1 MSITLFYKIIL
12 VIGSYL
18 FGAFPTAYVVYKIR
32 KGGDIR
38 RYGSGNVGGTNI
50 TRTLGVSLG
59 ITTIIADMVKGF
71 IPVLVVCL
79 IFPNDLI
86 LISISAVA
94 VILGHDFPVYINFKG
109 GKGIAASYGVIVAL
123 SSLPYLDNPVW
134 LEILPIFIIIITW
147 AVVFLIFRIV
157 SVGSLVAAIAT
168 PLSFFFSK
176 YPLPIVIAGIF
187 ICVLAF
193 ITHRNN
199 IKRLIKGEE
208 KKIKRKGV

>member
-18 FGAFPTAYVVYKIR
+18 FGAFPTAYIVYKIR

-71 IPVLVVCL
+71 IPLLAVCL

-109 GKGIAASYGVIVAL
+109 GKGIATSYGVIVAL
-123 SSLPYLDNPVW
+123 SSLPYLGNPVW
-134 LEILPIFIIIITW
+134 LETLPIFIVIITW

-168 PLSFFFSK
+168 PLSFFFTE
-176 YPLPIVIAGIF
+176 YPLPVVIAGIF

>member
-12 VIGSYL
+12 VICSYL
-18 FGAFPTAYVVYKIR
+18 FGAFPTAYIVYKIR

-59 ITTIIADMVKGF
+59 IITIITDMVKGF

-79 IFPNDLI
+79 IFPNDLV

-109 GKGIAASYGVIVAL
+109 GKGIATSYGVIVAL
-123 SSLPYLDNPVW
+123 SSLPYLSNPVW
-134 LEILPIFIIIITW
+134 LEILPIFIILITW

-176 YPLPIVIAGIF
+176 YPLPVVIAGIF
-187 ICVLAF
+187 MCVLAF